1 MLKVIWSLIKPL
13 WDRVSARIT
22 LHGQRYTLLDVQFT
36 ERLYR
41 EIMDELLYLDL
52 ANQRMS
58 RALSTLV
65 ESCTCLD
72 SACKSR
78 ILEELD
84 APIPIGVGT
93 ARSDDVESG
102 EPELCISSGGD
113 SDTK

>member
-1 MLKVIWSLIKPL
+1 VLKIAWSLVKPL
-13 WDRVSARIT
+13 WDRISARIT

-52 ANQRMS
+52 ANQRVN
-58 RALSTLV
+58 RALSTML

-72 SACKSR
+72 SACKAR
-78 ILEELD
+78 VLAQLE

-93 ARSDDVESG
+93 LRSDDVEKAES
-102 EPELCISSGGD
+102 ELCSSGVENGRD
-113 SDTK
+113 